1 MSATRQAGVE
11 LCEMKIALAE
21 CVCGVCA
28 VCVWGGGGG
37 VVGLQCVCPGD
48 YYPHIHTAQG

>member
-11 LCEMKIALAE
+11 LCEMKIDLAE
-21 CVCGVCA
+21 CVCGVCL
-28 VCVWGGGGG
+28 GGG
-37 VVGLQCVCPGD
+37 GLQCVCPGD